1 MEVAARSTLLTLPLS
16 KMLEWTGW
24 QGCAGRPFIP
34 RGGAKVK
41 IHGAGR
47 GEGENPRGGAK
58 KRANQPIQKIY
69 KSAKNII
76 LHIIILI
83 IKLKSK
89 NRLSFCFIFKSMY
102 YYHCGGCTMC
112 TSLLQYICRG
122 NALKTLLTDVRIEL
136 ELRAV

>member
-1 MEVAARSTLLTLPLS
+1 MGTRPTKTWLRGDDNFISVLYLHQHIATY
-16 KMLEWTGW
+16 

-58 KRANQPIQKIY
+58 KRANQPIQKFY

-83 IKLKSK
+83 I
-89 NRLSFCFIFKSMY
+89 I
-102 YYHCGGCTMC
+102 
-112 TSLLQYICRG
+112 
-122 NALKTLLTDVRIEL
+122 
-136 ELRAV
+136 

>member
-1 MEVAARSTLLTLPLS
+1 MIFASYDLFFVCPPERKSVGFHFLRVKFCGQRSVPGIWVVSIFLVVWIRDVRGGLLFR
-16 KMLEWTGW
+16 G
-24 QGCAGRPFIP
+24 AG

-58 KRANQPIQKIY
+58 KRANQPIQKFY

-83 IKLKSK
+83 I
-89 NRLSFCFIFKSMY
+89 I
-102 YYHCGGCTMC
+102 
-112 TSLLQYICRG
+112 
-122 NALKTLLTDVRIEL
+122 
-136 ELRAV
+136 